1 MLYVLI
7 GTSGSGKSTFVKDNW
22 PAFGRA
28 VLVSTDAIRKGM
40 FGDEAD
46 QSRGGE
52 VFRLA
57 YNAVHSWLKEGYSV
71 VFDATSTT
79 DKSRRRLL
87 NAVRDIP
94 CRKVAVLF
102 NVSPAQAKAQN
113 AGRSRVVPEEVIDR
127 QYAQLMADA
136 SKISD
141 LFDEIVVV
149 GG

>member
-1 MLYVLI
+1 MLI
-7 GTSGSGKSTFVKDNW
+7 GISGSGKSTFVKDNW

-102 NVSPAQAKAQN
+102 TVQPGVAKERN
-113 AGRSRVVPEEVIDR
+113 NKRKRVVPPDVIDR
-127 QYAQLMADA
+127 QFAQLKADA
-136 SKISD
+136 HLIQE
-141 LFDEIVVV
+141 LYDEIFVV

>member
-7 GTSGSGKSTFVKDNW
+7 GTSGSGKSTFAEKLVDE
-22 PAFGRA
+22 RT
-28 VLVSTDAIRKGM
+28 VCVSTDTIRKNLL
-40 FGDEAD
+40 GDEACQD
-46 QSRGGE
+46 QGYK
-52 VFRLA
+52 VFTLA
-57 YNAVHSWLKEGYSV
+57 YGAVRNWLRNGLDV
-71 VFDATSTT
+71 IFDATNTT
-79 DKSRRRLL
+79 HRSRKQLVKEVKS
-87 NAVRDIP
+87 IP

-136 SKISD
+136 SKIPD
-141 LFDEIVVV
+141 LFDAIVVV